1 MKLTRDIPI
10 LTLLVAV
17 GLRGQTDYSFGEA
30 QVLLQQYCAACHRGK
45 AAVAKFDIE
54 RYQTLNNILA
64 EPRRWTTVL
73 HRVRDGAMPPLGSP
87 ALPMEAKE
95 KFTAWV
101 DHTLRKSACAD
112 GISPGP
118 AFTRRLNRNEYS
130 STVRDLLNIHVNA
143 GHALPA
149 DGAGGEGFDNAVET
163 LFLSPI
169 HAEKYLEA
177 AKTALSYGVK
187 DPRSRKV
194 FLNVTPGAGLSA
206 EQAAQQVLAE
216 FLQRAFRRPV
226 PEAEQQ
232 KFMDLFRA
240 AQKRRESYEES
251 VIYAMQAAMI
261 SPHFLFRVESPNK
274 EREPQPLGDYELAS
288 RLSYF
293 LWGSMPDK
301 TLFDLAAAGK
311 LQDAAVLREQVARL
325 LKDNKSTE
333 FAESFVEQWLGTRE
347 LGRDIKPD
355 RKLFPEYYDEEI
367 ASGMR
372 YEPILFFQEILAQ
385 NLSLLN
391 LIDSKFSV
399 LSNKLARFYGFP
411 NKDLRQQPKHYDLPE
426 NSKRG
431 GIMTMSAVLAVSSL
445 PNRTSPVLRG
455 KWLLDAVLGTP
466 APPPP
471 PNVPELQDNK
481 AGAPPKTLRERL
493 ETHRQNPVCAS
504 CHNRIDPLGFGL
516 ENYDVLGRWRT
527 EDAGKPI
534 DSKGVLPDGS
544 EFEGPDQL
552 KALVLKKKDLFL
564 RNLTS
569 KLLGYALGRGL
580 TLEEWC
586 TVDQIVEKLEK
597 NEYSAHTLVNE
608 IVLSVPFRYKQGT
621 VANLPVQY
629 TETSNRD

>member
-1 MKLTRDIPI
+1 MKVTRYFP
-10 LTLLVAV
+10 TLLALPVFCLQA
-17 GLRGQTDYSFGEA
+17 QSDFSFGEA
-30 QVLLQQYCAACHRGK
+30 QQMLTTYCAACHKGK
-45 AAVAKFDIE
+45 TALAKFDIE
-54 RYQTLNNILA
+54 RYQTLNSVLA

-73 HRVRDGAMPPLGSP
+73 NRVRDSAMPPKGSP
-87 ALPMEAKE
+87 APSLELKD
-95 KFTAWV
+95 KFSNWL
-101 DHTLRKSACAD
+101 DGTLRKSACAD
-112 GISPGP
+112 GISPGL
-118 AFTRRLNRNEYS
+118 AFTRRLNRSEYS
-130 STVRDLLNIHVNA
+130 STVRDLLNLHVNA

-177 AKTALSYGVK
+177 AKTALGYAVK
-187 DPRSRKV
+187 EPRSRKV
-194 FLNVTPGAGLSA
+194 FLNTAPGAGLTP
-206 EQAAQQVLAE
+206 EQAAEKVLAE
-216 FLQRAFRRPV
+216 FLPRAFRRPV
-226 PEAEQQ
+226 PALEQQ
-232 KFMDLFRA
+232 KFMDLFRV
-240 AQKRRESYEES
+240 AQKRGDSYDES
-251 VIYAMQAAMI
+251 VLYAMQAAMI
-261 SPHFLFRVESPNK
+261 SPHFLFRVESANNG
-274 EREPQPLGDYELAS
+274 REPARLNDFELAA

-301 TLFDLAAAGK
+301 TLSDLAAEGK
-311 LQDAAVLREQVARL
+311 LQDAAVLREQVARM

-355 RKLFPEYYDEEI
+355 KKLFPEYYDEEI

-372 YEPILFFQEILAQ
+372 YEPILFFQEILAN

-399 LSNKLARFYGFP
+399 LSNKLAKFYGFP

-426 NSKRG
+426 NSRRG

-527 EDAGKPI
+527 EDSGKPI

-544 EFEGPDQL
+544 EFDGPDQL
-552 KALVLKKKDLFL
+552 KALVLKKKELFL

-580 TLEEWC
+580 TLEESC
-586 TVDQIVEKLEK
+586 TVDQIIEKLEK
-597 NEYSAHTLVNE
+597 TDYSAHTLVNE
-608 IVLSVPFRYKQGT
+608 IVLSIPFRYKAGT

>member
-1 MKLTRDIPI
+1 MIATRCFPA
-10 LTLLVAV
+10 LLA
-17 GLRGQTDYSFGEA
+17 LPLCAQTDFSFRDA
-30 QVLLQQYCAACHRGK
+30 QALLKTHCSACHRGK
-45 AAVAKFDIE
+45 SAVAKFDIE
-54 RYQTLNNILA
+54 RYQNLNNVVA
-64 EPRRWTTVL
+64 EPRRWTAVL
-73 HRVRDGAMPPLGSP
+73 NRVRDGSMPPLGAP
-87 ALPMEAKE
+87 PVPVDAKE
-95 KFTAWV
+95 KFTSWV
-101 DHTLRKSACAD
+101 DATLRKSACAD

-118 AFTRRLNRNEYS
+118 SFTRRLNRTEYS
-130 STVRDLLNIHVNA
+130 STVRDLLNIHINA

-177 AKTALSYGVK
+177 AKTALRYGAQ

-194 FLNVTPGAGLSA
+194 FFTAEPGPEWTA
-206 EQAAQQVLAE
+206 EQAAQKVLGD
-216 FLQRAFRRPV
+216 FLPRAFRRPV
-226 PEAEQQ
+226 PESEQQ

-240 AQKRRESYEES
+240 AQKRGDSYQDS
-251 VIYAMQAAMI
+251 VLYAMQAVMI
-261 SPHFLFRVESPNK
+261 SPHFLFRVETPNAG
-274 EREPQPLGDYELAS
+274 REPQRISDFELAS

-301 TLFDLAAAGK
+301 TLFDLAADGK
-311 LQDAAVLREQVARL
+311 LHDASVLREQVARM

-355 RKLFPEYYDEEI
+355 PKLFPEYYDEEI

-391 LIDSKFSV
+391 LIDSKSTV
-399 LSNKLARFYGFP
+399 LSNKLAKFYGFP

-426 NSKRG
+426 NSRRG
-431 GIMTMSAVLAVSSL
+431 GILTMSAVLAVSSL

-455 KWLLDAVLGTP
+455 KWLLDAVFGTP

-471 PNVPELQDNK
+471 PNVPQLEENH

-493 ETHRQNPVCAS
+493 ETHRRNPVCAS

-516 ENYDVLGRWRT
+516 ENFDVLGRWRT

-534 DSKGVLPDGS
+534 DAKGVLPDGTQ
-544 EFEGPDQL
+544 FDGPEQL
-552 KALVLKKKDLFL
+552 KALVLAKKDLFL

-580 TLEEWC
+580 TLEETC
-586 TVDQIVEKLEK
+586 TVDQILEKLEK
-597 NEYSAHTLVNE
+597 SDYSAQTLVNE
-608 IVLSVPFRYKQGT
+608 IVLSIPFRYKAGT

-629 TETSNRD
+629 TETSNRE

>member
-1 MKLTRDIPI
+1 MKATRYFP
-10 LTLLVAV
+10 TLFAV
-17 GLRGQTDYSFGEA
+17 PAFLLQAQTDYSFGEA
-30 QVLLQQYCAACHRGK
+30 QRVLTTYCAACHKGK
-45 AAVAKFDIE
+45 AAVGKFDIE
-54 RYQTLNNILA
+54 RYQTLNSVTG
-64 EPRRWTTVL
+64 EPRRWTAVL
-73 HRVRDGAMPPLGSP
+73 NRVRDGGMPPLGAP
-87 ALPMEAKE
+87 ALPVETKE

-101 DHTLRKSACAD
+101 DTTLRKSACAD
-112 GISPGP
+112 GIAPGP
-118 AFTRRLNRNEYS
+118 AFTRRLNRTEYS

-194 FLNVTPGAGLSA
+194 FFNTMPGAGLNA
-206 EQAAQQVLAE
+206 EQAAQKVLEE
-216 FLQRAFRRPV
+216 FLPRAFRRPV
-226 PEAEQQ
+226 PAAESA
-232 KFMDLFRA
+232 KFLDLFRVA
-240 AQKRRESYEES
+240 RKRGDSYDES
-251 VIYAMQAAMI
+251 VLYAMQAAMI
-261 SPHFLFRVESPNK
+261 SPHFLFRVEPPNNG
-274 EREPQPLGDYELAS
+274 REPQRIGDYELAS

-301 TLFDLAAAGK
+301 TLFDLAASGK
-311 LQDAAVLREQVARL
+311 LADEAALKEQVARM

-372 YEPILFFQEILAQ
+372 YEPILFFQEVLAQ

-426 NSKRG
+426 NSRRG

-455 KWLLDAVLGTP
+455 KWMLDAVLGTP

-493 ETHRQNPVCAS
+493 EIHRQNP
-504 CHNRIDPLGFGL
+504 
-516 ENYDVLGRWRT
+516 
-527 EDAGKPI
+527 
-534 DSKGVLPDGS
+534 
-544 EFEGPDQL
+544 
-552 KALVLKKKDLFL
+552 
-564 RNLTS
+564 
-569 KLLGYALGRGL
+569 
-580 TLEEWC
+580 
-586 TVDQIVEKLEK
+586 
-597 NEYSAHTLVNE
+597 
-608 IVLSVPFRYKQGT
+608 
-621 VANLPVQY
+621 
-629 TETSNRD
+629 

>member
-1 MKLTRDIPI
+1 MQVKRYFPTLTAVFAM
-10 LTLLVAV
+10 TLQA
-17 GLRGQTDYSFGEA
+17 QTDYSFGDA
-30 QVLLQQYCAACHRGK
+30 QKLLNTYCAACHKGK
-45 AAVAKFDIE
+45 AAVGKFDIE
-54 RYQTLNNILA
+54 RYQTLNNVQA
-64 EPRRWTTVL
+64 EPRRWTAVL
-73 HRVRDGAMPPLGSP
+73 HRVRDGGMPPLGAP
-87 ALPMEAKE
+87 APPMEMKE
-95 KFTAWV
+95 KFTTWV
-101 DHTLRKSACAD
+101 DTTLRKSACAD
-112 GISPGP
+112 GIAPGP
-118 AFTRRLNRNEYS
+118 AFTRRLNRSEYS

-187 DPRSRKV
+187 DPRSRRM
-194 FLNVTPGAGLSA
+194 FFNVSPGAGVTA
-206 EQAAQQVLAE
+206 EQAAEKVLAE
-216 FLQRAFRRPV
+216 FLPRAFRRSV
-226 PEAEQQ
+226 PALEQA
-232 KFMDLFRA
+232 KYMTLFRV
-240 AQKRRESYEES
+240 AQKRGDSYDDS
-251 VIYAMQAAMI
+251 VMYAMQAAMI
-261 SPHFLFRVESPNK
+261 SPHFLFRVEAPNNG
-274 EREPQPLGDYELAS
+274 REPQLIGDFELAA

-301 TLFDLAAAGK
+301 TLFELAAAGK
-311 LQDAAVLREQVARL
+311 LHDAAVLKEQVARM

-355 RKLFPEYYDEEI
+355 KKLFPEYYDEEI

-399 LSNKLARFYGFP
+399 LSNKLAKFYGFP

-426 NSKRG
+426 NSRRG

-534 DSKGVLPDGS
+534 DSKGVLPDGL
-544 EFEGPDQL
+544 EFDGPDQL
-552 KALVLKKKDLFL
+552 KALVLKKKELFL
-564 RNLTS
+564 RNLTT

-580 TLEEWC
+580 TLEEYC

-597 NEYSAHTLVNE
+597 SDYSAHTLVNE
-608 IVLSVPFRYKQGT
+608 IVLSVPFRYKAGT
-621 VANLPVQY
+621 VANLSVQY
-629 TETSNRD
+629 TEVSNRD